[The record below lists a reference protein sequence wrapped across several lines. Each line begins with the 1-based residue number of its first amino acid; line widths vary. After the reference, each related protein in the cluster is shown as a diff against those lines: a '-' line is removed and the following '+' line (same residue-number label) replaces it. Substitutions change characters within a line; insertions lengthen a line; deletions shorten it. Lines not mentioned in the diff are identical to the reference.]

1 MNAKNPPPTTNRGVE
16 KNISTC
22 IDWISATFKRGTP
35 VHYHEALSTKKTEFK
50 PFNAYN
56 TAVRY
61 EDGRIEL
68 SHTTRK
74 EMGVHI
80 IASGDCLR
88 KMSISAQA
96 YLLALLASGAVIT
109 RIDVS
114 MDIKNTTLSVERA
127 RCEIGQNRHK
137 TRSRECPYW
146 DDSRQNKGKT
156 QYIGKKSSTV
166 FTRIYDKA
174 KEMGIEGVKWTRV
187 ETVFQAEKASSA
199 ARLVA
204 SGIRLQSLIKGHI
217 DFPSWKK
224 WNKCMDAEAVTV
236 KAILKDTNTQKWLLH
251 TCAPALAREIHLSG
265 DDDFYFRF
273 IDSVKVKL
281 EELRE
286 VFSEDNTQETE

>member
-1 MNAKNPPPTTNRGVE
+1 MNESKNPPPTTNRGVE
-16 KNISTC
+16 KYISTC
-22 IDWISATFKRGTP
+22 IDWVSATFKRG
-35 VHYHEALSTKKTEFK
+35 VEVRYHDKLSTKKTEFK

-56 TAVRY
+56 VAVRY

-74 EMGVHI
+74 EMGTHV

-88 KMSISAQA
+88 KMPISASDYVLFLISA
-96 YLLALLASGAVIT
+96 GATIT

-114 MDIKNTTLSVERA
+114 MDVKGTTLSVERA
-127 RCEIGQNRHK
+127 RCEIGKGRHK

-146 DDSRQNKGKT
+146 DDSSGNKGKT

-174 KEMGIEGVKWTRV
+174 KEMGIEGIKWTRV
-187 ETVFQAEKASSA
+187 ETVFQAEKAGVA
-199 ARLVA
+199 AKLVT
-204 SGIRLQSLIKGHI
+204 SGVRLQALIKGHV
-217 DFPSWKK
+217 DFPQWRK
-224 WNKCMDAEAVTV
+224 WQVCMDTDAITV
-236 KAILKDTNTQKWLLH
+236 KHEPKDTNTQKWLLG

-273 IDSVKVKL
+273 IDQVKGKL

-286 VFSEDNTQETE
+286 TFDQS

>member
-1 MNAKNPPPTTNRGVE
+1 MNSKQNPPPATNRGVE
-16 KNISTC
+16 NNISTC
-22 IDWISATFKRGTP
+22 IDWISATFKQGVEVR
-35 VHYHEALSTKKTEFK
+35 YHEKLSTRKTEFK
-50 PFNAYN
+50 PFNSYN

-68 SHTTRK
+68 SHTTRR
-74 EMGVHI
+74 EMGVHV
-80 IASGDCLR
+80 IASGDTLR
-88 KMSISAQA
+88 KMPISAQD
-96 YLLALLASGAVIT
+96 YLVVLIAVGATIT
-109 RIDVS
+109 RIDIS
-114 MDIKNTTLSVERA
+114 MDIKNTTLSVDRA

-174 KEMGIEGVKWTRV
+174 KEMGIDGVKWTRV

-199 ARLVA
+199 AQLVA
-204 SGIRLQSLIKGHI
+204 SGVRLQSLIKGHV
-217 DFPSWKK
+217 DFPKWKK
-224 WNKCMDAEAVTV
+224 WQLCFSVPATTVRYEA
-236 KAILKDTNTQKWLLH
+236 KDTNTQRWLLK
-251 TCAPALAREIHLSG
+251 TCASALAREIHLSG

-273 IDSVKVKL
+273 IDSVKSKL

-286 VFSEDNTQETE
+286 VYDESDSQS

>member
-1 MNAKNPPPTTNRGVE
+1 MNANQNPPPHTNRGVE
-16 KNISTC
+16 KNISAC
-22 IDWISATFKRGTP
+22 IDWISATFKKGTP
-35 VHYHEALSTKKTEFK
+35 VHYHDQLSTKKTEFK

-80 IASGDCLR
+80 VASGDCLR
-88 KMSISAQA
+88 KMPISAEA
-96 YLLALLASGAVIT
+96 YLLALLTSGAVIT

-114 MDIKNTTLSVERA
+114 VDIKNTTLSVKRA
-127 RCEIGQNRHK
+127 RSEIENGRAK
-137 TRSRECPYW
+137 TKSREFPYW
-146 DDSRQNKGKT
+146 DDSRGSKGET

-174 KEMGIEGVKWTRV
+174 REMGMEGHKWTRV
-187 ETVFQAEKASSA
+187 ETVFQAEKAHSVA
-199 ARLVA
+199 VLVA
-204 SGIRLQSLIKGHI
+204 SGVGLGSLVKGHI
-217 DFPSWKK
+217 DFPQWKK
-224 WNKCMDAEAVTV
+224 WQECMPDDPLIVRNSV
-236 KAILKDTNTQKWLLH
+236 KDTNTQKWLLN

-273 IDSVKVKL
+273 IDAVKAKV

-286 VFSEDNTQETE
+286 VFDGD